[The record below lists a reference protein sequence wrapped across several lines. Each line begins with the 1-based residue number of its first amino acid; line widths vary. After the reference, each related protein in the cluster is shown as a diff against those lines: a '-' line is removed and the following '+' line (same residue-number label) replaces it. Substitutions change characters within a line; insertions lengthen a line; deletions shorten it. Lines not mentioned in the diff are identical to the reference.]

1 LNYPKKHYEIVQNLL
16 NGKFILQGQEVYEI
30 LVPNYNFYKTFFK
43 ESFQYDLIKTSEV
56 IYLASDNT
64 SEKFSK
70 NLMLILA
77 ILVDNINLQGKD
89 LYEELFKNYKIKDIE
104 MIIKDSSYKS
114 VCRNI
119 IKNNGIESLLKSD
132 CQKRNIIK
140 YSNNYDTFQFTSAIN
155 IFLEQAKD
163 IANMSNMQDE
173 KEQF

>member
-1 LNYPKKHYEIVQNLL
+1 
-16 NGKFILQGQEVYEI
+16 
-30 LVPNYNFYKTFFK
+30 
-43 ESFQYDLIKTSEV
+43 V

-64 SEKFSK
+64 SEKFSR

-89 LYEELFKNYKIKDIE
+89 LYEELYRTYKIKDVEI
-104 MIIKDSSYKS
+104 IIKNSSYKS

-119 IKNNGIESLLKSD
+119 GIESLLKND

-140 YSNNYDTFQFTSAIN
+140 YNNDYDTFQFTSAIN

-163 IANMSNMQDE
+163 MVIIN
-173 KEQF
+173 KK

>member
-1 LNYPKKHYEIVQNLL
+1 MNYPEKHYEIVQNLL
-16 NGKFILQGQEVYEI
+16 NGKFILQGQAVYTI
-30 LVPNYNFYKTFFK
+30 LVPNYDFYKIFFK

-64 SEKFSK
+64 SEKFSR

-89 LYEELFKNYKIKDIE
+89 LYEELYRTYKIKDVEI
-104 MIIKDSSYKS
+104 IIKNSSYKS

-119 IKNNGIESLLKSD
+119 GIESLLKND

-140 YSNNYDTFQFTSAIN
+140 YNNDYDTFQFTSAIN

-163 IANMSNMQDE
+163 MAIINIIQDE
-173 KEQF
+173 E